1 MTHTKYKSTCTFN
14 TFTAI
19 GDYSRQRKW
28 CSPSLWLGPTRLFYV
43 PDVLAMYSRCY
54 LLMIGRH
61 REASRTCSPM
71 HRRSFDQWC
80 IGDVI
85 RLFLTSGDIESAA
98 KKFNARIEIFRG
110 VFPRF
115 YFELTYAMDRRSI
128 AESSSIVRGC
138 IPEAFAICCC
148 SRGIAEASSIFYNQ
162 KANACTKLK

>member
-1 MTHTKYKSTCTFN
+1 MCTFN

-61 REASRTCSPM
+61 REASRTCSAM
-71 HRRSFDQWC
+71 HRRSFGDASAMHRRC
-80 IGDVI
+80 IGDVM
-85 RLFLTSGDIESAA
+85 RLFLTSGDIASAV
-98 KKFNARIEIFRG
+98 KKFNACIEIFRD

-115 YFELTYAMDRRSI
+115 YLELTSAMHRRSI
-128 AESSSIVRGC
+128 AEASAIVRGC
-138 IPEAFAICCC
+138 IPEAFAIYCCY
-148 SRGIAEASSIFYNQ
+148 RGIPEVFAIFYNR
-162 KANACTKLK
+162 KANTCTELK